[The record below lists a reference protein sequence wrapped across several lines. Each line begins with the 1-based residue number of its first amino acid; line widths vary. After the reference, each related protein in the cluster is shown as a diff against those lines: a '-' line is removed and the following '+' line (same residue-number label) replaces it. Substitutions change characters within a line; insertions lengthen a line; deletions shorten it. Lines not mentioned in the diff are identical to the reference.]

1 MWTLVGV
8 MTLQGYLNADEYG
21 SAASFFGG
29 MGLTMSIWKETMGS
43 TMTFWSTPTYN
54 PLPRVIV
61 TAALHE
67 TARHPGLKMIPAL
80 QKTIKDHQAT
90 WERFRVRSMDWMLVH
105 ADLVGGLLSDPDARL
120 LWTPYQMKKGQAE
133 AALLEAKK
141 RLCSVFV
148 TAACKAAALSVQR
161 LIEEIR
167 WLTKVN
173 EQWDRVLSLSHL
185 ASASHLET
193 ALTHGNSSC
202 IFSPFSDALSRLHN
216 VTDPD
221 DERVAALRQLASN
234 ISWSLTESGGN
245 SWYRRL
251 LESLLVTEIWEGCLD
266 HIRQRERRVRDLMIV
281 AGVQD
286 LMNTNE
292 RILNASLLTVASA
305 TDKKKVQDWF
315 GEMSAYAWWL
325 PEDVPSFVRRCA
337 GQEAGDCTRIGP
349 TEITALSAQIGERSK
364 IVEDWTRRIFIGMWN
379 AMPAVCLLFV
389 VELII
394 LCMPKRG
401 FPVEHMSD
409 RHDRFPLRK
418 RDPVVTID
426 HRLQDYIDHRLKE
439 HRLTNPRPRLLI
451 RNL

>member
-29 MGLTMSIWKETMGS
+29 MGLTMSIWKESMGS
-43 TMTFWSTPTYN
+43 TIAFWSTPTYN

-80 QKTIKDHQAT
+80 QKTIKGHQAT

-105 ADLVGGLLSDPDARL
+105 ADLVGGLLSDPDGRS
-120 LWTPYQMKKGQAE
+120 LWTPWQTKKGKAE
-133 AALLEAKK
+133 ASLVEAKK
-141 RLCSVFV
+141 RLCSVGLTV
-148 TAACKAAALSVQR
+148 ACKAAALLVR
-161 LIEEIR
+161 TLEEEIQH
-167 WLTKVN
+167 LKKVN
-173 EQWDRVLSLSHL
+173 EQWDRILSLSHL
-185 ASASHLET
+185 ASASHLEN
-193 ALTHGNSSC
+193 ALTHGNNSY

-216 VTDPD
+216 VTDPG
-221 DERVAALRQLASN
+221 DERVAALHQLASN
-234 ISWSLTESGGN
+234 IAWSLTESGGN

-266 HIRQRERRVRDLMIV
+266 HIRNRERRVRDLMIV

-292 RILNASLLTVASA
+292 RILNASLLTVSSA

-325 PEDVPSFVRRCA
+325 PEDMPSLVRRCA

-364 IVEDWTRRIFIGMWN
+364 IVEDWVRRIFIGMWN
-379 AMPAVCLLFV
+379 AMPAVGLLFV

-401 FPVEHMSD
+401 FYKEPMRLEERIPD
-409 RHDRFPLRK
+409 QK
-418 RDPVVTID
+418 RPQVVPID

-439 HRLTNPRPRLLI
+439 HRLTNLRPRLLI

>member
-43 TMTFWSTPTYN
+43 TLAFWSTPTFV
-54 PLPRVIV
+54 PLPRVLV

-80 QKTIKDHQAT
+80 QKTIKSHQVT
-90 WERFRVRSMDWMLVH
+90 WERFRVRSMDQMMIH
-105 ADLVGGLLSDPDARL
+105 ADLVGGLLSDPDARP
-120 LWTPYQMKKGQAE
+120 LWSPYSSMKEKAE
-133 AALLEAKK
+133 ASLLETKT
-141 RLCSVFV
+141 RLCYILGSSSCLQTGQTLEV
-148 TAACKAAALSVQR
+148 
-161 LIEEIR
+161 EIR
-167 WLTKVN
+167 HLTKVN
-173 EQWDRVLSLSHL
+173 EQWDRVLTLSHL
-185 ASASHLET
+185 ASASHLEN
-193 ALTHGNSSC
+193 ALTHGKNNF
-202 IFSPFSDALSRLHN
+202 IFSPFADALSRLHN
-216 VTDPD
+216 VTDPG
-221 DERVAALRQLASN
+221 DERVAALHQLASN
-234 ISWSLTESGGN
+234 IAWSLTESGGN

-251 LESLLVTEIWEGCLD
+251 LESLLVTEIWDGCLA
-266 HIRQRERRVRDLMIV
+266 HIRNRERRVRDLMIV

-325 PEDVPSFVRRCA
+325 PEDIPSLVRRCA

-379 AMPAVCLLFV
+379 AMPAVCLLFI

-401 FPVEHMSD
+401 YVADE
-409 RHDRFPLRK
+409 RPLYRK
-418 RDPVVTID
+418 REPVVPID
-426 HRLQDYIDHRLKE
+426 YRLQDYMDHRLRDY
-439 HRLTNPRPRLLI
+439 RLSKPRILI

>member
-1 MWTLVGV
+1 
-8 MTLQGYLNADEYG
+8 
-21 SAASFFGG
+21 
-29 MGLTMSIWKETMGS
+29 
-43 TMTFWSTPTYN
+43 
-54 PLPRVIV
+54 
-61 TAALHE
+61 
-67 TARHPGLKMIPAL
+67 
-80 QKTIKDHQAT
+80 
-90 WERFRVRSMDWMLVH
+90 MDWMLVH

-120 LWTPYQMKKGQAE
+120 LWTPYQTKKGQAE

-325 PEDVPSFVRRCA
+325 PEDVPSLVRRCA